1 MAAKPEIRYI
11 NYYTSGTAAR
21 KVEVQ
26 PVRQKKPRLP
36 KPRIRQDR
44 EILLHI
50 DPVAIMSVVVASV
63 LLVLMVVGV
72 SRMNSLQ
79 EQTQVTAQY
88 VQQLKEENLQL
99 KETYTAGY
107 DLEEI
112 KQLATAMGM
121 VPMEEL
127 PREMIYVKVPAPQ
140 AEATGWDNFV
150 SFLTGLFA

>member
-21 KVEVQ
+21 KVDVQ
-26 PVRQKKPRLP
+26 PVRKKKPRLP
-36 KPRIRQDR
+36 KPHARQDQEVLIR
-44 EILLHI
+44 I
-50 DPVAIMSVVVASV
+50 DPVAIMSVMVAAF
-63 LLVLMVVGV
+63 LLVVMAVGV
-72 SRMNSLQ
+72 SRMNDLQ
-79 EQTQVTAQY
+79 EQTKVTARY

-112 KQLATAMGM
+112 EQIAVSMGM
-121 VPMEEL
+121 VPMDEI

-140 AEATGWDNFV
+140 EEASGWDNFV